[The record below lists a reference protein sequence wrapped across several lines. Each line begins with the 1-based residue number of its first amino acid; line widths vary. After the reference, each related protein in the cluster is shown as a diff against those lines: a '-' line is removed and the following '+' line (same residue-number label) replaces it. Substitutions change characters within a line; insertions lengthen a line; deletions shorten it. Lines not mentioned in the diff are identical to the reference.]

1 MNPIR
6 KGRENSFDAIIIG
19 AGPAG
24 STAAYLLASNGLKVL
39 VLDKHA
45 FPRDKL
51 CGGLLTLKTVKLL
64 ERIFQT
70 PANFLKDQNIITY
83 QSFDY
88 KVGDNRGSSVKGRLD
103 YPFHFVQRNAYDSF
117 WLNIAQKA
125 GARFK
130 SHEKIVAL
138 DLASKKITTDRG
150 HEFYGNFIFGA
161 DGALSKT
168 RRLLIAKGFIESARL
183 SGMATA
189 LEAFIPNRHTTG
201 QADYP
206 AIYFGYIPWWYTW
219 SFPGKH
225 LRTLGIVG
233 LNVTAG
239 RYLRAG
245 WHNFLTSLDIPE
257 KQLARPRSH
266 PLPYGNYM
274 SQPGYGNVLL
284 LGDACGLA
292 DPLLGEGIYYAH
304 KSAQLAAKA
313 YLHFYNNPQ
322 AILKFYTRY
331 LKRDIITELRYVRI
345 ARQVIFSSPGSWPY
359 RILSS
364 LLKTIPQQCEE
375 TIQGQRSFKWFR
387 KSAMIK

>member
-6 KGRENSFDAIIIG
+6 KGRENRFDAIIIG

-39 VLDKHA
+39 VLDKHV

-51 CGGLLTLKTVKLL
+51 CGGLLTLKTVRLL
-64 ERIFQT
+64 ESIFKT
-70 PANFLKDQNIITY
+70 PPDVLKDQNIITY
-83 QSFDY
+83 QSLTY
-88 KVGDNRGSSVKGRLD
+88 KVGDNKGNAVQGRLNF
-103 YPFHFVQRNAYDSF
+103 PFHFVQRTTYDSF

-125 GARFK
+125 GAQFK

-138 DLASKKITTDRG
+138 DLASKKITTNRG
-150 HEFYGNFIFGA
+150 HEFFGNLILGA

-168 RRLLIAKGFIESARL
+168 RRLLIAKGLIEPARL

-189 LEAFIPNRHTTG
+189 LEAFLPNQLSAG
-201 QADYP
+201 IADYP
-206 AIYFGYIPWWYTW
+206 AIYFGYIPWGYTW
-219 SFPGKH
+219 SFPGRH
-225 LRTLGIVG
+225 LRILGIVG
-233 LNVTAG
+233 LNVKAA

-245 WHNFLTSLDIPE
+245 WHNFLTSLGIPE
-257 KQLARPRSH
+257 KQFPLGKSH
-266 PLPYGNYM
+266 LLPYGNYM
-274 SQPGYGNVLL
+274 TQPGWGNVLL

-292 DPLLGEGIYYAH
+292 DPLLGEGLYYAH

-322 AILKFYTRY
+322 AVLKCYTRY
-331 LKRDIITELRYVRI
+331 LKRDIITELGYVRV
-345 ARQVIFSSPGSWPY
+345 ARQILFSLPGSWPY

-364 LLKTIPQQCEE
+364 LLKTIPQQCEK
-375 TIQGQRSFKWFR
+375 TIQAHRSIKWLR
-387 KSAMIK
+387 KIATIK